1 GFDGSPIARDLDV
14 LRGWWNHRQSL
25 SEPHVGLFYNSISLH
40 DGNRILGPD
49 GQAQSADYRLRAQ
62 RLLGDLSSFIDELER
77 SGRRVALL
85 IVPEHGAALHGDKM
99 QIAGMREIPR
109 ASITQVPVG
118 LKLIGMGLSAT
129 DGPLHVTEPSSFL
142 ALSELVSRLYAAQS
156 ESQTPD
162 LATLVA
168 GLPAT
173 DAVSETAGA
182 QVIEY
187 SGRPYVRVNG
197 QALWLPYPNRF
208 E

>member
-1 GFDGSPIARDLDV
+1 
-14 LRGWWNHRQSL
+14 
-25 SEPHVGLFYNSISLH
+25 
-40 DGNRILGPD
+40 
-49 GQAQSADYRLRAQ
+49 
-62 RLLGDLSSFIDELER
+62 
-77 SGRRVALL
+77 
-85 IVPEHGAALHGDKM
+85 
-99 QIAGMREIPR
+99 
-109 ASITQVPVG
+109 
-118 LKLIGMGLSAT
+118 MGLSAT

-187 SGRPYVRVNG
+187 SGRPYVHVNG